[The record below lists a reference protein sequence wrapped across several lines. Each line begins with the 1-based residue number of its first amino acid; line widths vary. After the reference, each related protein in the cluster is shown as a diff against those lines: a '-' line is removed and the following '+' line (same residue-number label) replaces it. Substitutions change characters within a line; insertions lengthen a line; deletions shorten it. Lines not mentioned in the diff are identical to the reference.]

1 MSTENRAAQIAP
13 DQRAV
18 EIRDLPAS
26 RAIAAA
32 EVKGG
37 YINGRSSTP
46 RNRGV
51 LPPDWWYGGSN
62 G

>member
-1 MSTENRAAQIAP
+1 MSTENRTARFAP
-13 DQRAV
+13 DQQAV

-26 RAIAAA
+26 QATTAA
-32 EVKGG
+32 EVKGR
-37 YINGRSSTP
+37 YMNRSSTP

-51 LPPDWWYGGSN
+51 LPPDWWCGGSN